1 MKICVLALASL
12 ALLGC
17 DLNED
22 EAAPDAAPPVE
33 YGSLDVETTTEGEGG
48 VFPVFGTNCANDAN
62 TGFFEGTFTG
72 AGGLELNLK
81 IKGFSTSPKTYNC
94 SQADENASGEVG
106 LLYNECAV
114 TLTVPDPET
123 ATNIYAMHRA
133 VPETDALDYM
143 GACSISTQYE
153 APRVTA
159 TLDCA
164 GLIQTH
170 YEGGPRRPIVA
181 DVTATLRAGSSV
193 HCDL

>member
-1 MKICVLALASL
+1 MKYVVFALTTL
-12 ALLGC
+12 TLLGC
-17 DLNED
+17 DFGED
-22 EAAPDAAPPVE
+22 EAVPDAAPPVE
-33 YGSLDVETTTEGEGG
+33 YGSLDVEATTEGEAG
-48 VFPVFGTNCANDAN
+48 VFPIFGTQCANDPN

-94 SQADENASGEVG
+94 SQSGDNTDGDVG
-106 LLYNECAV
+106 LLFDECAI
-114 TLTVPDPET
+114 TLTLPDPET
-123 ATNIYAMHRA
+123 ATNTYAMHRA
-133 VPETDALDYM
+133 IPETDAFAYM
-143 GACSISTQYE
+143 GACTISTQYE

-170 YEGGPRRPIVA
+170 YEGGPRRPIA
-181 DVTATLRAGSSV
+181 NDVTATLSAGSSV